1 MARDST
7 PGMAP
12 PQKILILR
20 GEHAVRTDERP
31 VGRTRG
37 ACVTAMAMGM
47 GRQVTPVADA
57 VRARRVHARK
67 CRAVELGG
75 YLHGKQPTHYRGPS
89 AHRAI
94 VRMDHAR

>member
-1 MARDST
+1 MAQDPT

-12 PQKILILR
+12 PQKILILC

-31 VGRTRG
+31 VGRPRG

-47 GRQVTPVADA
+47 GRHVMPVADA
-57 VRARRVHARK
+57 RARRVHARK

-94 VRMDHAR
+94 